1 LAVPEVLC
9 GGDHAAIR
17 KWRREQALLKT
28 MRNRP
33 DLLKNADLSASDRAF
48 LDPTAS
54 GDRADD

>member
-28 MRNRP
+28 LHNRP
-33 DLLKNADLSASDRAF
+33 DLLKDADLNASDRRF
-48 LDPTAS
+48 LESVRGKDGA
-54 GDRADD
+54 